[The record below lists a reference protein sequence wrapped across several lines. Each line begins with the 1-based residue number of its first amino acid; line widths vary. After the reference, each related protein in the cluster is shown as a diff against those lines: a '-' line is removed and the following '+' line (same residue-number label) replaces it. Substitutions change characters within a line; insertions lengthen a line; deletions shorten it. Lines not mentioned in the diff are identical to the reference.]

1 MNRNS
6 MLAKDICT
14 GPQADAMTTK
24 LKDAPVLVLGDL
36 LLDAYVYGRTERV
49 SREAPCPSWWR
60 PVSIMRRAGRPT
72 QRRLWLL
79 FRAARAAGFVG
90 NDEHGNLLLQT
101 LTRGG
106 VNLIHAPL
114 KGVETAT
121 KTRFLAGSSARRTNR
136 F

>member
-49 SREAPCPSWWR
+49 SREAP
-60 PVSIMRRAGRPT
+60 RA
-72 QRRLWLL
+72 
-79 FRAARAAGFVG
+79 
-90 NDEHGNLLLQT
+90 H
-101 LTRGG
+101 RGG
-106 VNLIHAPL
+106 VP
-114 KGVETAT
+114 
-121 KTRFLAGSSARRTNR
+121 
-136 F
+136 